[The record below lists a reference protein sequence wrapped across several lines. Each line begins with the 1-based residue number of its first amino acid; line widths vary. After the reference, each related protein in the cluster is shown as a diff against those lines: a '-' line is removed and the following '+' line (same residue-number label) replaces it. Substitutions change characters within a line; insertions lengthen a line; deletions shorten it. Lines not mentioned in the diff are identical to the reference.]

1 MGFTPIKIINPG
13 VFFIRVRPK
22 ILVFYI
28 RVFDLILGGSF
39 EISYF
44 WQYFNWVIKGHLMDF
59 EIEKNVFFIQ
69 ALNLLLLGSAL
80 VP

>member
-1 MGFTPIKIINPG
+1 M
-13 VFFIRVRPK
+13 
-22 ILVFYI
+22 LVFYI

-39 EISYF
+39 EIFYL
-44 WQYFNWVIKGHLMDF
+44 WQYFNWVIKGHLIDF
-59 EIEKNVFFIQ
+59 EIEKNVFFIK